1 MRVRSHPGQ
10 SNEQGVVLTLIAV
23 FMLFVVGA
31 MAVLAIDVVSFYTAR
46 SEAQLAADGAALA
59 GARVLA
65 NSGMTSSN
73 VGTVATN
80 AALFCQTVAKQ
91 VANSNLVSGQAPGT
105 VTVSCNPTQSQS
117 NPTVT
122 VRVQS
127 NIPTFFARIW
137 GSTQITVAASATA
150 EAYNPS
156 GLATGGTPPAPVA
169 TTCVKPWL
177 LPNIDPSNPGTAPN
191 YNKIFDTATGVIQN
205 YNLLGWET
213 PTAERLQ
220 PACTTN
226 CPTLTEGPWVY
237 VPGDTATSFAPP
249 PAGSV
254 TCSPAVGG
262 FTSTAYEL
270 AIAGCVQ
277 KPIACNATLN
287 ADLAPYGQRN
297 SETARGVNC
306 LAHTETNGGDTIDTT
321 NNTPPPFEFLSG
333 VDNPLV
339 TAGTGLNSETDLFV
353 SDSIVTV
360 PVFDSS
366 VWPPPQ
372 PVQVIG
378 FVQLFL
384 APTGLQTPQFGGT
397 NRGRVTTTIIN
408 MVGCGTGAT
417 GTPTIIG
424 NGPSAV
430 PVRLI
435 TPP

>member
-1 MRVRSHPGQ
+1 LKRLCSHLDRT
-10 SNEQGVVLTLIAV
+10 NEQGVVITLVAV

-31 MAVLAIDVVSFYTAR
+31 MAVLAIDVVTFYTAR
-46 SEAQLAADGAALA
+46 SEAQLAADAAALA

-65 NSGMTSSN
+65 NSGMTSS
-73 VGTVATN
+73 TLATN
-80 AALFCQTVAKQ
+80 PSLAPAAATLCVTVAKQ
-91 VANSNLVSGQAPGT
+91 VANSNSVGGQTPGT
-105 VTVSCNPTQSQS
+105 VTVTCNTTTSQNNPTA
-117 NPTVT
+117 T

-137 GSTQITVAASATA
+137 GTTQITVAASATA
-150 EAYNPS
+150 EAYNPQ
-156 GLATGGTPPAPVA
+156 GLTAPSPVA

-177 LPNIDPSNPGTAPN
+177 LPNLDPSGGAPTL
-191 YNKIFDTATGVIQN
+191 FDTTTGAIQD
-205 YNLLGWET
+205 YNLLNGLSVGSPLQEDCNRGNCT
-213 PTAERLQ
+213 PGGLGA
-220 PACTTN
+220 AAA
-226 CPTLTEGPWVY
+226 WKF
-237 VPGDTATSFAPP
+237 VPGETTTTFQPP

-262 FTSTAYEL
+262 FSSTAYEL

-277 KPIACNATLN
+277 APIACNAQVYV
-287 ADLAPYGQRN
+287 DLSNYPTRN

-306 LAHTETNGGDTIDTT
+306 LAHTELNGGDTVDLT
-321 NNTPPPFEFLSG
+321 NNTPPPFEFLPG
-333 VDNPLV
+333 DDNPLV
-339 TAGTGLNSETDLFV
+339 QSGALSTSQDVFV

-360 PVFDSS
+360 PVFDQTASG
-366 VWPPPQ
+366 WPPVN
-372 PVQVIG
+372 PVQVVG

-384 APTGLQTPQFGGT
+384 SPTGLQTPQFGP
-397 NRGRVTTTIIN
+397 NRGHVTTTIIN

-435 TPP
+435 TQ

>member
-1 MRVRSHPGQ
+1 LKRVHAHFER
-10 SNEQGVVLTLIAV
+10 SNERGVVITLVAV

-31 MAVLAIDVVSFYTAR
+31 MAVLAIDVVTFYTAR

-91 VANSNLVSGQAPGT
+91 VANSNSVSGQAPGT
-105 VTVSCNPTQSQS
+105 VTVTCNTTTSTN

-137 GSTQITVAASATA
+137 GSTQVTVAASATA
-150 EAYNPS
+150 EAYNPQ
-156 GLATGGTPPAPVA
+156 GLTGGSTAPIPVA
-169 TTCVKPWL
+169 TACVKPWL
-177 LPNIDPSNPGTAPN
+177 LPNIDPTNAA
-191 YNKIFDTATGVIQN
+191 NKIFDITTGQIQN
-205 YNLLGWET
+205 YNLLNGA
-213 PTAERLQ
+213 PVGPALQ
-220 PACTTN
+220 TVCTN
-226 CPTLTEGPWVY
+226 CTPVPAAAQWQFL
-237 VPGDTATSFAPP
+237 PGDPTTSFLPP
-249 PAGSV
+249 PAASV
-254 TCSPAVGG
+254 TCSPPVGG
-262 FTSTAYEL
+262 FASSPYEL

-277 KPIACNATLN
+277 TPIACNAQLN
-287 ADLAPYGQRN
+287 VDTSNYGFKRK

-306 LAHTETNGGDTIDTT
+306 LAHTETGGGDTVDTI
-321 NNTPPPFEFLSG
+321 NNNPPPFEFLPG
-333 VDNPLV
+333 DDNPLV
-339 TAGTGLNSETDLFV
+339 QTGALSTAQDVFV

-366 VWPPPQ
+366 GPPSQ
-372 PVQVIG
+372 TVQVIG

-384 APTGLQTPQFGGT
+384 SPAGQQVQRFGG
-397 NRGRVTTTIIN
+397 GAGQVTTTIIN

-417 GTPTIIG
+417 GTPTVIG

>member
-1 MRVRSHPGQ
+1 MKRVHHHPGRR
-10 SNEQGVVLTLIAV
+10 NEQGVVITLIAV

-31 MAVLAIDVVSFYTAR
+31 MAVLAIDVVTFYTAR

-73 VGTVATN
+73 VETVATN
-80 AALFCQTVAKQ
+80 AAAFCQTVATQ
-91 VANSNLVSGQAPGT
+91 VAKSNTVGGQGPGT
-105 VTVSCNPTQSQS
+105 VTVTCNTTTSQN

-137 GSTQITVAASATA
+137 GSTQIAVAASATA

-156 GLATGGTPPAPVA
+156 GLATGGTPPTPVA

-177 LPNIDPSNPGTAPN
+177 LPNIDPNNSPNPIFNTTTGAIQDYALLSGAPVGT
-191 YNKIFDTATGVIQN
+191 
-205 YNLLGWET
+205 LLQT
-213 PTAERLQ
+213 
-220 PACTTN
+220 ACTN
-226 CPTLTEGPWVY
+226 CTPGGFPGGATAWQFL
-237 VPGDTATSFAPP
+237 PGDPATSFAPP
-249 PAGSV
+249 PASSV

-262 FTSTAYEL
+262 FTSTPYEL
-270 AIAGCVQ
+270 AIAGCVD
-277 KPIACNATLN
+277 KPIACNTLLY
-287 ADLAPYGQRN
+287 ADLSNYGNKRK

-306 LAHTETNGGDTIDTT
+306 LAHTETSGGDTVDTT

-333 VDNPLV
+333 ADNPLV
-339 TAGTGLNSETDLFV
+339 QAGTGLHSETDVFV

-384 APTGLQTPQFGGT
+384 APAGLQTPQFGAQ
-397 NRGRVTTTIIN
+397 RGEVSTTIIN

-417 GTPTIIG
+417 GTPTVIG

>member
-1 MRVRSHPGQ
+1 VKRSRAQ
-10 SNEQGVVLTLIAV
+10 FARTKEQGVVITLVAV

-31 MAVLAIDVVSFYTAR
+31 MAVLAIDVVTFYTAR

-73 VGTVATN
+73 VGSVAAN
-80 AALFCQTVAKQ
+80 AALFCQTVANQ
-91 VANSNLVSGQAPGT
+91 VANSNSVGGQAPGT
-105 VTVSCNPTQSQS
+105 VTINCNTSTSQN

-127 NIPTFFARIW
+127 NVPTFFARIW

-156 GLATGGTPPAPVA
+156 GLASGTTPPIPVA

-177 LPNIDPSNPGTAPN
+177 LPNIDPTNPPN
-191 YNKIFDTATGVIQN
+191 PIFNTTTGAIQN
-205 YNLLGWET
+205 YNLLSGAPVGT
-213 PTAERLQ
+213 VLQ
-220 PACTTN
+220 TACTN
-226 CPTLTEGPWVY
+226 CTPVPAAAPWQFL
-237 VPGDTATSFAPP
+237 PGDTATSFPPP
-249 PAGSV
+249 PAASV

-262 FTSTAYEL
+262 FSSTPYEL
-270 AIAGCVQ
+270 AEAGCVQ
-277 KPIACNATLN
+277 TPIVCNAQLN
-287 ADLAPYGQRN
+287 VDTSNYFRRKQ
-297 SETARGVNC
+297 ETARGVNC
-306 LAHTETNGGDTIDTT
+306 LAHTETSGGDTVDTT

-333 VDNPLV
+333 NDNPLV
-339 TAGTGLNSETDLFV
+339 QVGTLASNTDVFV

-366 VWPPPQ
+366 RPPSQ
-372 PVQVIG
+372 TVQVIG

-384 APTGLQTPQFGGT
+384 SPAGQQVPQFGVG
-397 NRGRVTTTIIN
+397 RGQVSTTIIN

-417 GTPTIIG
+417 GTPTVIG

>member
-1 MRVRSHPGQ
+1 LKRVHAHFER
-10 SNEQGVVLTLIAV
+10 SNERGVVITLVAV

-31 MAVLAIDVVSFYTAR
+31 MAVLAIDVVTFYTAR

-91 VANSNLVSGQAPGT
+91 VANSNSVSGQAPGT
-105 VTVSCNPTQSQS
+105 VTVTCNTTTSTN

-137 GSTQITVAASATA
+137 GSTQVTVAASATA
-150 EAYNPS
+150 EAYNPQ
-156 GLATGGTPPAPVA
+156 GLTGGSTAPIPVA
-169 TTCVKPWL
+169 TACVKPWL
-177 LPNIDPSNPGTAPN
+177 LPNLDPSGGAPTLFN
-191 YNKIFDTATGVIQN
+191 TTTGAIQN
-205 YNLLGWET
+205 YNLINNGGQVGTPLQVTCNGGNCAGGIGA
-213 PTAERLQ
+213 PTAWRF
-220 PACTTN
+220 
-226 CPTLTEGPWVY
+226 
-237 VPGDTATSFAPP
+237 VPGDATTSFQPP
-249 PAGSV
+249 PAASV
-254 TCSPAVGG
+254 TCSPTVFG
-262 FTSTAYEL
+262 FASTAYEL

-277 KPIACNATLN
+277 TPIACNAQVN
-287 ADLAPYGQRN
+287 ADLTNYPNRSA
-297 SETARGVNC
+297 ETARGVNC
-306 LAHTETNGGDTIDTT
+306 LAHTETNGGDTVDTT

-333 VDNPLV
+333 DDNPLV
-339 TAGTGLNSETDLFV
+339 EAGTLSSNTDVFV

-360 PVFDSS
+360 PVFDQTGN
-366 VWPPPQ
+366 WPPNNPA
-372 PVQVIG
+372 QVVG

-384 APTGLQTPQFGGT
+384 SPLGTRVKAGGPTGGQV
-397 NRGRVTTTIIN
+397 NTTIIN

-417 GTPTIIG
+417 GTPTVIG